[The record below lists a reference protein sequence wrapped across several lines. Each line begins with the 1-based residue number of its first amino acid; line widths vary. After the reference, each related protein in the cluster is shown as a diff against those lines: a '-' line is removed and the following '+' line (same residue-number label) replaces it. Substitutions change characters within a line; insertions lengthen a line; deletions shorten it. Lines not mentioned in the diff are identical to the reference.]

1 MGGGAQMKLANRA
14 GLSALFFI
22 VPCVIVLCLG
32 TTSIAFACNPD
43 PSASFQDDFKKQ
55 DPQWYTG
62 KNIYFA
68 DNQLA
73 IKTPANQSDWSTY
86 PSFVFKDA
94 TYCVDVKS
102 PPDAVDPDTVSAGG
116 LLFWQTGDDSFFT
129 VQVYPDGNYGVFRK
143 LPSGWLNVQPK
154 TKFDK
159 LNAGPGAVNEIKVTA
174 LNSMLTVFL
183 NGEKAAELRAQA
195 PKDGGTFGVFGESS
209 QNQPNEW
216 RFLDIVIT
224 Q

>member
-1 MGGGAQMKLANRA
+1 MKLANRA

-22 VPCVIVLCLG
+22 VLCVG
-32 TTSIAFACNPD
+32 TTSTAFACKPD

-55 DPQWYTG
+55 DSQWYTNG
-62 KNIYFA
+62 KNINFA

-73 IKTPANQSDWSTY
+73 IKNDADQTDWSTY

-102 PPDAVDPDTVSAGG
+102 PPDAVDPDTEAAGG
-116 LLFWQTGDDSFFT
+116 LLFWQTGNNSYYA
-129 VQVYPDGNYGVFRK
+129 VQVYPDGNYGVFRN
-143 LPSGWLNVQPK
+143 LPTGWLTIQPK

-174 LNSMLTVFL
+174 LNNMLTVFL
-183 NGEKAAELRAQA
+183 NGEKAAELRVQA
-195 PKDGGTFGVFGESS
+195 PKDGGSFGFYGQSAKS
-209 QNQPNEW
+209 QPSDW
-216 RFLDIVIT
+216 RFLDIVVNE
-224 Q
+224 